1 MREDRGCVADR
12 VRGIL
17 QRIEAAAARAGR
29 ESSSVRLLGV
39 TKTVEPDKIREA
51 HDAGLK
57 LFGENYLQEAL
68 TKMDRLPS
76 DVEWHMIGHLQSNKA
91 RRAVEAFAMIQ
102 SLDRPSLG
110 EELQKAAAARDIRMP
125 VLLQVNLGDEATKSG
140 CDADALETLARRSS
154 GWPHLYV
161 KGLMALPPYL
171 EDPEEVR
178 PYFRR
183 LKELAERL
191 AKFELPGV
199 EMKELSMGMSHDF
212 EVAIEEGATIVRVG
226 SALFGERG

>member
-1 MREDRGCVADR
+1 VH
-12 VRGIL
+12 GIL
-17 QRIEAAAARAGR
+17 RRIDAAAGR
-29 ESSSVRLLGV
+29 VGRDASTVRLLGV
-39 TKTVEPDKIREA
+39 TKTVEPAKIREA
-51 HDAGLK
+51 FDAGLK
-57 LFGENYLQEAL
+57 LFGENYLQEAFS
-68 TKMDRLPS
+68 KMDRLPS

-91 RRAVEAFAMIQ
+91 RRAVDAFAMIQ

-140 CDADALETLARRSS
+140 CGAEALEALARRTS
-154 GWPHLYV
+154 GWPNLLV

-191 AKFELPGV
+191 AKLKLPGV

-212 EVAIEEGATIVRVG
+212 EVAVEEGATIVRVG

>member
-1 MREDRGCVADR
+1 MSAGCSVAER

-29 ESSSVRLLGV
+29 EASSVRLLGV

-51 HDAGLK
+51 FDAGLR

-68 TKMDRLPS
+68 SKMDRLPS

-102 SLDRPSLG
+102 SLDRPSLA
-110 EELQKAAAARDIRMP
+110 EALEKAAAARGIRMQ

-140 CDADALETLARRSS
+140 CDAASLETLARRSS
-154 GWPHLYV
+154 EWPNLDV
-161 KGLMALPPYL
+161 RGLMALPPYL
-171 EDPEEVR
+171 EDSEEVR
-178 PYFRR
+178 PFFRR

-191 AKFELPGV
+191 TKLALPGV